1 MRIGIFLQD
10 LIDDVTSAKRTL
22 AVQKLIG
29 IRKP

>member
-1 MRIGIFLQD
+1 MRIDIFLQD